1 MYFALLN
8 WIYDTF
14 KSFPDGNQNDIKTK
28 MIADFDA
35 LDRSAPIPNEFI
47 HIINAAFTNFIS
59 IFNLNRNTTWEPD
72 AANPGSH
79 RMPSPVEMKKKIAD
93 QKESKEI
100 IKMLLDAKADQIA
113 NQRAAG
119 ATIHDPI
126 KPRFEFF
133 LNANP

>member
-1 MYFALLN
+1 M
-8 WIYDTF
+8 
-14 KSFPDGNQNDIKTK
+14 
-28 MIADFDA
+28 
-35 LDRSAPIPNEFI
+35 I

-59 IFNLNRNTTWEPD
+59 IFNMNRNTTWEPD
-72 AANPGSH
+72 PANPGQY

-93 QKESKEI
+93 QPESKGT

-113 NQRAAG
+113 LAKAAG
-119 ATIHDPI
+119 AAMTDPI